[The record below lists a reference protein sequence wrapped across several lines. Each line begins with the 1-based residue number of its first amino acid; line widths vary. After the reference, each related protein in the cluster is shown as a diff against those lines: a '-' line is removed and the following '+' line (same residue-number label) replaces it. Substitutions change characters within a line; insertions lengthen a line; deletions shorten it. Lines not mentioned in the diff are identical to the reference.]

1 MMTAHAVS
9 LSLRQAAII
18 IRWKKLHVAIA
29 LDVPRSIVPHDPDV
43 ATNRSIRAV
52 SLTGNYAAAILRA
65 ICIAATPDA

>member
-43 ATNRSIRAV
+43 ATNRSVDCVSVASSFAV
-52 SLTGNYAAAILRA
+52 LILNTN
-65 ICIAATPDA
+65 CIAATPNV